1 MQTFAGER
9 FDSPKTGTHLV
20 ERAAD
25 VQWIV
30 HPGGSDEQHPRSSS
44 AHRAAK
50 AWNDFNKTVADKHT
64 GFDHRSPGA

>member
-25 VQWIV
+25 LQWIV
-30 HPGGSDEQHPRSSS
+30 HPGGSDEQHGRSSS
-44 AHRAAK
+44 ACARGSRSDRRTAA
-50 AWNDFNKTVADKHT
+50 ANAY
-64 GFDHRSPGA
+64 S